1 MIPPIA
7 TAVLDFAGT
16 FRTCFRLAIPMKKFL
31 FRFLVLSV
39 FASLLPAA
47 SAQEA
52 GGWATAVS
60 EGAGA
65 AFEALAPASVRKN
78 WRMMTPEEMLSAVE
92 TLSQALSSEEGSWES
107 ILRLVP
113 DAKNAAAA
121 LDALPLDEDVRAWID
136 SRLSYFLSA
145 NELAREEAMARGRVR
160 QAARAATASQKPATQ
175 KPAGRP
181 AAIPQPATGRPSA
194 AVTAAPETV
203 AESRA
208 AYEADVAVWRRKF
221 TRDPPTRSAEKAVK
235 RAQKIF
241 REEGVREELAWLA
254 FVESS
259 GRADARSPVGAA
271 GLFQFMPKTAESM
284 GLALSPK
291 DERLDPDKC
300 SRAAAK
306 YLSRLR
312 KRFGDWKLALAAYN
326 YGEGNVSKKLD
337 KARERSFEGIRGEL
351 PMETRLYVP
360 KLDAILREKAG
371 RKLADIP

>member
-1 MIPPIA
+1 
-7 TAVLDFAGT
+7 
-16 FRTCFRLAIPMKKFL
+16 MKKHL
-31 FRFLVLSV
+31 SRLLALSV
-39 FASLLPAA
+39 FASLLSAA

-52 GGWATAVS
+52 DGWAAAVA

-65 AFEALAPASVRKN
+65 AFEALAPASVKKN
-78 WRMMTPEEMLSAVE
+78 WRMMTPDEMLSAVG
-92 TLSQALSSEEGSWES
+92 TLSQALSSEDGTWES
-107 ILRLVP
+107 VLRLVP
-113 DAKNAAAA
+113 DAKNAAVA

-136 SRLSYFLSA
+136 ARLSYFLAA

-160 QAARAATASQKPATQ
+160 QAARVAAASP

-181 AAIPQPATGRPSA
+181 AAAPQPATGRPSA
-194 AVTAAPETV
+194 AITAAPETV

-291 DERLDPDKC
+291 DERLEADKC
-300 SRAAAK
+300 ARAAAK
-306 YLSRLR
+306 YLARLR

-326 YGEGNVSKKLD
+326 YGEGNVSKKLG

-371 RKLADIP
+371 KKLADIP

>member
-1 MIPPIA
+1 
-7 TAVLDFAGT
+7 
-16 FRTCFRLAIPMKKFL
+16 MKKFL
-31 FRFLVLSV
+31 SRFLVLPV
-39 FASLLPAA
+39 VAFILPAA

-52 GGWATAVS
+52 GGWATSVA

-65 AFEALAPASVRKN
+65 AFEAFAPASVRKN
-78 WRMMTPEEMLSAVE
+78 WRMMTPDEMLSAVE

-136 SRLSYFLSA
+136 SRLSYFLAA
-145 NELAREEAMARGRVR
+145 NELAREEAMARGQVR
-160 QAARAATASQKPATQ
+160 KATRAAAAARQPASPKPA
-175 KPAGRP
+175 AV
-181 AAIPQPATGRPSA
+181 PQPATGRPSA

-241 REEGVREELAWLA
+241 RDEGVREELAWLA

-300 SRAAAK
+300 ARAAAK
-306 YLSRLR
+306 YLARLR

-371 RKLADIP
+371 KKLADIP